1 MKNLGTVLSIIAL
14 AGVIYLLVQGGGAAA
29 TADSASEA
37 NDSTTTVSHTNGSLS
52 IGFVISDSLVS
63 QSEMHQKYQKIIQDK
78 AAAIE
83 LELERRR
90 SGLQENLSTLEQYMG
105 TMTDEAIQR
114 AQMEFQAEQQK
125 FLQYQEMKG
134 QEIALEQQGYS
145 QIVSEHVDTIMEAIR
160 VKHGLDFIF
169 KKDPI
174 SDLLAANPANDITDI
189 VVKELNEA
197 YRKQEAEES
206 K

>member
-14 AGVIYLLVQGGGAAA
+14 AGVIYLLAQGNGSAATSSAAA
-29 TADSASEA
+29 
-37 NDSTTTVSHTNGSLS
+37 NGKDSTAAIVNDRTAIR
-52 IGFVISDSLVS
+52 IGFVKSDSLVS

-78 AAAIE
+78 AGAVEIE
-83 LELERRR
+83 LERMKG
-90 SGLQENLSTLEQYMG
+90 GLQENLTTLEQYMG
-105 TMTDEAIQR
+105 SMTDEQIQR

-134 QEIALEQQGYS
+134 QELALEQQGYS
-145 QIVSEHVDTIMEAIR
+145 QIISDQLDSIMDGIR
-160 VKHGLDFIF
+160 EREGLDFIF
-169 KKDPI
+169 TQDPV
-174 SDLLAANPANDITDI
+174 SELLAANPAYDITDI

-197 YRKQEAEES
+197 FRKQEEEES